1 MCRVA
6 HIKPRPSGTP
16 RVREPRIQAS
26 PTPHERTDDERIVRP
41 VDIPDGEEDTDEDN
55 DVDQSQENPAGPRV
69 TGSPSSSSRAKP
81 PYQVRRHD
89 LTHPIPPPTDAD
101 ERDGDWSAMH

>member
-16 RVREPRIQAS
+16 RIREPHIRSS
-26 PTPHERTDDERIVRP
+26 PTPHERTDDERVVRP

-55 DVDQSQENPAGPRV
+55 DVDPSQESPARPRV
-69 TGSPSSSSRAKP
+69 TGVPNRSRQ
-81 PYQVRRHD
+81 PYQVRRRDIEQLFHHR
-89 LTHPIPPPTDAD
+89 LTLMNVTSS
-101 ERDGDWSAMH
+101 GVQ